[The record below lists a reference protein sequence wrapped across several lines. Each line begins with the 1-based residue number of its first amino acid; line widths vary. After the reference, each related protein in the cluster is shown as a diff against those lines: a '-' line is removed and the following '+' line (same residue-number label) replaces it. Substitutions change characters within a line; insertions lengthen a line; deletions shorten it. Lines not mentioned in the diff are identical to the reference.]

1 MVLRPDN
8 FTEQAQQVISRSQ
21 ELVHN
26 YQHTQWDCEHMLLAL
41 ISIEAG
47 VPVKILEELGVSPEA
62 MKTRLHSSLEES
74 PKVVQGSQQ
83 IYATPRVQRLLESA
97 KEESRRLNDQFISV
111 DRLFIAASM

>member
-8 FTEQAQQVISRSQ
+8 FTEQAQQVITRSQ
-21 ELVHN
+21 DLVHN

-62 MKTRLHSSLEES
+62 MKTLRDYCYFLHAGT
-74 PKVVQGSQQ
+74 KV
-83 IYATPRVQRLLESA
+83 
-97 KEESRRLNDQFISV
+97 SV
-111 DRLFIAASM
+111 LQKT